1 MINGSDFGLL
11 VGLTSQNRDTSLSY
25 GSTTD
30 SIPEGSNNLYFTS
43 LRARSVYTVQLP
55 LLYNQSSGELAL
67 QAGSSS
73 LNGYISSSDWTT
85 FNNKQS
91 AYTNLTSI
99 GGLANASG
107 WLKNNGSGTFLYST
121 PTKSDVGLGN
131 VPNTDCTNPANITQ
145 SSSYRFVTDTDKTTW
160 NSKADSFTG
169 YTGSVTVVTGVNFAL
184 MTTTTKTITI
194 NNGIVVGVE

>member
-85 FNNKQS
+85 FNNKS
-91 AYTNLTSI
+91 DFSGSYNDLTDIPS
-99 GGLANASG
+99 
-107 WLKNNGSGTFLYST
+107 
-121 PTKSDVGLGN
+121 
-131 VPNTDCTNPANITQ
+131 
-145 SSSYRFVTDTDKTTW
+145 
-160 NSKADSFTG
+160 G
-169 YTGSVTVVTGVNFAL
+169 YTGSVTVVTGVDFAF